1 MKTLNEVIKAI
12 ENCLNPADKLDNCRE
27 QCPYIHCCD
36 QMSIHVKKDALH
48 YLKEYQKVDS
58 NYWSEKAISELNN
71 IADAYFLRAYRE
83 DKDELTALLAYR
95 KEQNE
100 NAPLTWD
107 ELKLMEGFP
116 VWVEGSHGPAL
127 SYKGWALISFD
138 RQGDDMKCQLYN
150 SSEFWIGEEDYGTDW
165 QAYRKERK

>member
-1 MKTLNEVIKAI
+1 MPNRLRGCRYLNHGEVS
-12 ENCLNPADKLDNCRE
+12 DD
-27 QCPYIHCCD
+27 
-36 QMSIHVKKDALH
+36 
-48 YLKEYQKVDS
+48 YL
-58 NYWSEKAISELNN
+58 NYWHEKAISELNN
-71 IADAYFLRAYRE
+71 IADAYFLRAYR
-83 DKDELTALLAYR
+83 
-95 KEQNE
+95 KEQHE
-100 NAPLTWD
+100 NVPLTWD

-165 QAYRKERK
+165 QAYMKEREATGGILTCEPKLKKIGDDTEIKWSENDVSRNND